1 MIRTWNGFG
10 IDSRPPV
17 KAAMSPAQP
26 ARMHLLPAKQAPVV
40 VVLRRKPS
48 RLYHVVRINTRTG
61 ILEEGSW
68 FTGRLY
74 SMRCDVSF
82 DGNWLVYLALGAKG
96 ASWNGISML
105 PRLTTV
111 AEGANMGT
119 WNGGGYWSSSRVL
132 KLNCWLITKGQVPFR
147 TEPLT
152 PEYGGEDL
160 SVLYPRME
168 RDGWCRVGDNWGAD
182 QVVADASKHTV
193 ERVGDDGWEVRPSR
207 RHPTLRCWYAGYL
220 KHGYTFRF
228 RLREDRDFLDD
239 PVDWATYDSEGQL
252 VVARQGVVTVFAL
265 LAKNKLT
272 KRFEYDLESLA
283 PKRRREE
290 KNWSP

>member
-1 MIRTWNGFG
+1 ML
-10 IDSRPPV
+10 
-17 KAAMSPAQP
+17 PAQP
-26 ARMHLLPAKQAPVV
+26 ARMHLLPAKEAPVV

-48 RLYHVVRINTRTG
+48 RLYHVVRINTKTG
-61 ILEEGSW
+61 KWEQGSW

-96 ASWNGISML
+96 ESWNGISML
-105 PRLTTV
+105 PRLTSV

-119 WNGGGYWSSSRVL
+119 WNGGGYWSSAKVL
-132 KLNCWLITKGQVPFR
+132 KLNCWQITKGQVPFR
-147 TEPLT
+147 TEPLN

-168 RDGWCRVGDNWGAD
+168 RDGWHRVGDNWGVD
-182 QVVADASKHTV
+182 QEVPDATKYTV
-193 ERVGDDGWEVRPSR
+193 ERAGDDGWEFRPSR
-207 RHPTLRCWYAGYL
+207 RHPALHCWYAGYL

-228 RLREDRDFLDD
+228 RLREDPDFLDD
-239 PVDWATYDSEGQL
+239 MVDWATYDSEGQL
-252 VVARQGVVTVFAL
+252 VVARKGVVTVYAL

-272 KRFEYDLESLA
+272 KRFECDLETLA
-283 PKRRREE
+283 PKKRD
-290 KNWSP
+290 KDKS